1 MSHIRENIKTIRK
14 HLGDTQQSFADKIEV
29 KRPVIGAYEEGRA
42 EPKISTLQK
51 IATLVRISIDTIYNK
66 DLSKFSPQE
75 WNNSNVDIE
84 GKKLR
89 VLTVSLDDSDN
100 ESINLVPQKASAGYL
115 NGFSDPEFIEEL
127 PKIQLPHLKHGT
139 FRGFE
144 IKGDSML
151 PLQSGTI
158 IVGKYID
165 DWHDIKDNKTYII
178 ISETEGTVY
187 KRVINNINNDNY
199 ITLISDNTTYE
210 PYDISINNII
220 EAWEAVTYISSEFP
234 TPTKKD
240 NSQQDVM
247 QLILN
252 MQQEIASLKK

>member
-42 EPKISTLQK
+42 EPKINTLQK
-51 IATLVRISIDTIYNK
+51 IASLVHISIDTLYNK
-66 DLSKFSPQE
+66 ELSKFSPQE
-75 WNNSNVDIE
+75 WNNNSIDIE

-89 VLTVSLDDSDN
+89 VLAVSLDEDDK

-127 PKIQLPHLKHGT
+127 PKIQLPNLKHGT

-165 DWHDIKDNKTYII
+165 DWHDIKDNKTYVI

-187 KRVINNINNDNY
+187 KRVINNINSDNS
-199 ITLISDNTTYE
+199 ITLISDNTAYE
-210 PYDISINNII
+210 PYQISINNIV
-220 EAWEAVTYISSEFP
+220 EVWEAVSYISDEFP
-234 TPTKKD
+234 SPQKQV
-240 NSQQDVM
+240 NSQQEMM